1 MKSSSLRPTRP
12 TMKGN
17 PLKNFFSRKSLSVV
31 AIVAA
36 ATLAMTGCGG
46 GDSTGGDTPGGGDA
60 AGLTFDV
67 AKDVALTG
75 SPTFD
80 KIKADGAIRIGVK
93 EDQPGLG
100 FLDAVTGE
108 RSGFDIEIARWMAAS
123 LGVAADKIEFKAIP
137 SANRE
142 TALANG
148 DVDLYVGTY
157 SITDK
162 RKKLVDFAG
171 PYFITGQ
178 GLLVAKDNTDI
189 TSEKDLAGKQVCSAT
204 GSTPIQNIRENFPE
218 ATPVEFDIYSKCVD
232 ALKSGTVDAVTTD
245 QAILLG
251 FASEQPEELKVVGE
265 PFTVEKYGIGL
276 PLGDT
281 ALQTFLNTT
290 LTDGGATWTEIFDAT
305 LGKSGTKVEQP
316 AVEK

>member
-1 MKSSSLRPTRP
+1 MKR
-12 TMKGN
+12 
-17 PLKNFFSRKSLSVV
+17 FFGRTSLSVAAV
-31 AIVAA
+31 LA
-36 ATLAMTGCGG
+36 ATALALTGCGG
-46 GDSTGGDTPGGGDA
+46 GDAGGGATDG
-60 AGLTFDV
+60 AGGGGGLSFEV

-80 KIKADGAIRIGVK
+80 KIKSAGKIRIGVK

-100 FLDAVTGE
+100 LLDAATGE
-108 RSGFDIEIARWMAAS
+108 RSGFDIEIATWMAAS
-123 LGVAADKIEFKAIP
+123 LGVAKDKIEFQAIP

-162 RKKLVDFAG
+162 RKGLVDFAG

-178 GLLVAKDNTDI
+178 GLLVKKDNTTI
-189 TSEKDLAGKQVCSAT
+189 TSEKDLDGKKVCSAT
-204 GSTPIQNIRENFPE
+204 GSTPIQNIKENFPK
-218 ATPVEFDIYSKCVD
+218 AVPVEFDIYSKCVES
-232 ALKSGTVDAVTTD
+232 LKNGDVDAVTTD

-251 FASEQPEELKVVGE
+251 FASQAPDELKVVGE

-276 PLGDT
+276 AKGDT
-281 ALQTFLNTT
+281 ALRTFLNET
-290 LTDGGATWTEIFDAT
+290 LTKGGETWTKIYDAT

-316 AVEK
+316 AVDQY